1 MLGLERE
8 KKLSENLSRFI
19 QKNSQ
24 KEIELVI
31 KVYYEGFEQE
41 NLKGE
46 QGIFP

>member
-19 QKNSQ
+19 QKYSQ

-31 KVYYEGFEQE
+31 KVY
-41 NLKGE
+41 
-46 QGIFP
+46 